1 MLVVEDLTKHYGDYV
16 GIDGLSFSVDAGR
29 TVGLLGPNGAG
40 KTTTMR
46 LITGV
51 FEPTRGSVFLDGV
64 SLTEDSVG
72 GRRAI
77 GYLPESAPLYGE
89 MTVAAFLR
97 FVADAKGVS
106 RPSRDREIEEAL
118 AACDLLDVRLRRIG
132 TLSKGYRQR
141 VGLSQALLGDPKLL
155 VLDEPTIGLDP
166 RQTAEFRRLIRSLK
180 GTRTIILSTHI
191 LPEVSAVCDEVIII
205 NRGRLVAKDTPAG
218 LLEELKTDAGL
229 RIRLRGPREGLQGF
243 LEGISG
249 VASVEVEGTGGDLV
263 ARLRFDAGSDV
274 TGAGTEVGAQ
284 PGAGV
289 SDGRSGGGTRNV
301 LLSGLL
307 AGGWDVLEL
316 SAVGAGLEDVFLHL
330 VTEEKNE

>member
-16 GIDGLSFSVDAGR
+16 GIDGLSFTVEAGR

-46 LITGV
+46 LVTGV
-51 FEPTRGSVFLDGV
+51 FEPTRGSIFLDGV
-64 SLTEDSVG
+64 SLTEDSVA

-89 MTVAAFLR
+89 MTVEAFLR
-97 FVADAKGVS
+97 FVADAKGVPRAS
-106 RPSRDREIEEAL
+106 RNPEIDAAL
-118 AACDLLDVRLRRIG
+118 AACDLLDVRRRRIG

-166 RQTAEFRRLIRSLK
+166 RQTAEFRRLIQSLK
-180 GTRTIILSTHI
+180 GSRTIILSTHI
-191 LPEVSAVCDEVIII
+191 LPEVSALCDEVIIV
-205 NRGRLVAKDTPAG
+205 NRGKLVAKDTPGG
-218 LLEELKTDAGL
+218 LLQQLGSVAGL
-229 RIRLRGPREGLQGF
+229 RIRLRGPREGLLGF
-243 LEGISG
+243 LEGIEG
-249 VASVEVEGTGGDLV
+249 VASAELEEAGEELV
-263 ARLRFDAGSDV
+263 ARLRFEAGIDVSGVGARAGSE
-274 TGAGTEVGAQ
+274 G
-284 PGAGV
+284 
-289 SDGRSGGGTRNV
+289 GGGTGGGVRNA

-316 SAVGAGLEDVFLHL
+316 STAGAGLEEVFLHL
-330 VTEEKNE
+330 VTEEEKE